1 MELDIRYANH
11 PDDVRHYSTDQLRKH
26 FLVDTVFKANEPCLT
41 YSHVDRIIAGGIMP
55 VTASV
60 SLQAGKEMGVET
72 FFERREAG
80 IINVGGAGSVS
91 LDGERYG
98 LDHRDGLYIGMG
110 VEDVVFESVDPDN
123 PAKFY
128 FNSAPA
134 HQAYPAVKI
143 EIAQANPVHLGSDE
157 TCNRRTIYQY
167 VHPAVCES
175 CQLVMGLT
183 VLEPGS
189 IWNTMPCHTHERR
202 MEVYFYFDMDESSRV
217 IHLMGQPQETRHIM
231 VANEQAVISPSWSIH
246 SGAGTSNYTFIWGMV
261 GENQTFDDMDHLTP
275 AELL

>member
-1 MELDIRYANH
+1 MDLDIRYANH
-11 PDDVRHYSTDQLRKH
+11 PDDVKHYTTAQLRDH
-26 FLVDTVFKANEPCLT
+26 FLIDTVFVADAAQFT

-55 VTASV
+55 VTKV
-60 SLQAGKEMGVET
+60 VRLEAGKEMGVDS

-80 IINVGGAGSVS
+80 VINVGGPGVVI
-91 LDGERYG
+91 LDGERFE
-98 LDHRDGLYIGMG
+98 LDVRDGLYIGMG
-110 VEDVVFESVDPDN
+110 VANVQFEARDSDN
-123 PAKFY
+123 PPKFY

-134 HQAYPAVKI
+134 HQAYPHTKI
-143 EIAQANPVHLGSDE
+143 EIAQANPVHLGEDE
-157 TCNRRTIYQY
+157 TCNKRTIYQY

-183 VLEPGS
+183 MLAPGS

-202 MEVYFYFDMDESSRV
+202 MEVYFYFDLDADARV
-217 IHLMGQPQETRHIM
+217 IHLMGQPEETRHIM

-261 GENQTFDDMDHLTP
+261 GENQTFDDMDHLKP
-275 AELL
+275 SELL

>member
-1 MELDIRYANH
+1 MELEIRYANH
-11 PDDVRHYSTDQLRKH
+11 PDDVKHYTTEQLRQH
-26 FLVDTVFKANEPCLT
+26 FLIDTVFSPDEVSLT

-55 VTASV
+55 VRK
-60 SLQAGKEMGVET
+60 SLGLEAGKEMGVEY
-72 FFERREAG
+72 FFDRREAG
-80 IINVGGAGSVS
+80 IINVGGKGCIV
-91 LDGERYG
+91 LDGERYE
-98 LDHRDGLYIGMG
+98 LANRDGLYIGLG
-110 VEDVVFESVDPDN
+110 VKDIRLESVSADD

-134 HQAYPAVKI
+134 HRSYPNVKI
-143 EIAQANPVHLGSDE
+143 EIAQANPVSLGEAE
-157 TCNRRTIYQY
+157 TSNKRVIYQY

-202 MEVYFYFDMDESSRV
+202 MEVYFYFDLDDEASV
-217 IHLMGQPQETRHIM
+217 FHFMGRPDETRHLL

-246 SGAGTSNYTFIWGMV
+246 SGAGTSSYTFIWGMV
-261 GENQTFDDMDHLTP
+261 GENQTFDDMDHIKPRDLR
-275 AELL
+275 

>member
-1 MELDIRYANH
+1 MELEIRYANH
-11 PDDVRHYSTDQLRKH
+11 PDDVKHYTTEQLRQH
-26 FLVDTVFKANEPCLT
+26 FLIDTVFSPDEVRLT

-55 VTASV
+55 VHE
-60 SLQAGKEMGVET
+60 SLSLEAGKEMGVEY

-80 IINVGGAGSVS
+80 IINVGGKGSIV
-91 LDGERYG
+91 LDGERFE
-98 LDHRDGLYIGMG
+98 LANRDGLYIGQG
-110 VEDVVFESVDPDN
+110 VREIRLESVSADE

-134 HQAYPAVKI
+134 HRSYPNVKI
-143 EIAQANPVHLGSDE
+143 EIAQANPVSLGEAE
-157 TCNRRTIYQY
+157 TSNKRVIYQY

-202 MEVYFYFDMDESSRV
+202 MEVYFYFDLDDEASV
-217 IHLMGQPQETRHIM
+217 FHFMGKPDETRHLL

-246 SGAGTSNYTFIWGMV
+246 SGAGTSSYTFIWGMV
-261 GENQTFDDMDHLTP
+261 GENQTFDDMDHIKPRDLR
-275 AELL
+275 